1 MKSDKDISSQK
12 KELINSGSDSGSCSS
27 SDIDLYAKNIGEIN
41 ANYADN
47 NNRINDQDQEKITLN
62 NNFLPIFINKK
73 NLVNYF
79 YDKKYDVVNKVLA
92 IVIGTKPDFYKQA
105 PLIMEAKKQG
115 LPAFIISTGQH
126 YDDLL
131 GYGIKEFD
139 LTDSIVCDLNIRGD
153 LMEKSGDLML
163 KFGYFGRYLKE
174 KFNKTQVLPIVHGD
188 TLVAGIATLSW
199 VFGLGQKV
207 AQNESGLRSMSPN
220 VISEIKINQDPSKK
234 FIEKFITDQLSN
246 DWFITR
252 EEPFPEQIDTWVCSA
267 GTKFFFVPTELNK
280 KHLIRE
286 GYPQED
292 IHIVGNSVVDAI
304 KLKRNQRPQKSIF
317 EIYPRLESGTWIRMD
332 IHRRENLTFHR
343 FNAIIGGLTDLIKN
357 TEFKVILILLN
368 ATHSAL
374 HKFNLY
380 SKLKELEYDYCDKFI
395 LSPLW
400 KEYGHVVEFLDSGKC
415 WSEITDSGS
424 MQEELLYFPKVCS
437 FTMRL
442 NTDRPETV
450 FEAKGNLLIP
460 PINRSWLPKM
470 VSEVY
475 TKPERYGLIFNN
487 KKQIY
492 GQPGEV
498 SGKIIKIIKHEFSN
512 DESNFF
518 PWLHQRFNYWHEK
531 EDFDYL

>member
-1 MKSDKDISSQK
+1 MKQ
-12 KELINSGSDSGSCSS
+12 NNGS
-27 SDIDLYAKNIGEIN
+27 IPLNT
-41 ANYADN
+41 
-47 NNRINDQDQEKITLN
+47 RPINDNSNINNIDNIHNNEYEKIHIN
-62 NNFLPIFINKK
+62 KDFLPIHINKRNLSSFFCDGKK
-73 NLVNYF
+73 NEF
-79 YDKKYDVVNKVLA
+79 NKVLA
-92 IVIGTKPDFYKQA
+92 VVIGTKPDFYKQA
-105 PLIMEAKKQG
+105 PLILEAKKEG

-131 GYGIKEFD
+131 GYGIKEFN
-139 LTDSIVCDLNIRGD
+139 LTDSIACDLNIRGD

-174 KFNKTQVLPIVHGD
+174 IFSKSHVLPIVHGD

-207 AQNESGLRSMSPN
+207 GQNEAGLRSMSPN
-220 VISEIKINQDPSKK
+220 IIKDIKINLNPSKT
-234 FIEKFITDQLSN
+234 FLEKFITDQLSEN
-246 DWFITR
+246 WFITR

-280 KHLIRE
+280 KHLLRE
-286 GYPQED
+286 GYPEED

-304 KLKRNQRPQKSIF
+304 KLKRNNRPQKSIF
-317 EIYPRLESGTWIRMD
+317 ELYPKLDSGNWIRMD
-332 IHRRENLTFHR
+332 IHRRENLTLHR
-343 FNAIIGGLTDLIKN
+343 FCAIIGGLIDLIKN

-368 ATHSAL
+368 ATISAL
-374 HKFNLY
+374 RRFNLY
-380 SKLKELEYDYCDKFI
+380 SKLKELESEYPDKFI
-395 LSPLW
+395 LSELW
-400 KEYGHVVEFLDSGKC
+400 REYGHVVEFLDSGKC

-442 NTDRPETV
+442 NTDRPETI
-450 FEAKGNLLIP
+450 FDAKGNLLIP
-460 PINRSWLPKM
+460 PINRFWLPQI
-470 VSEVY
+470 VSRVY
-475 TKPERYGLIFNN
+475 EKQENYGLLFNN

-492 GQPGEV
+492 GKPGEV
-498 SGKIIKIIKHEFSN
+498 SPNIIRVMKQEFSN
-512 DESNFF
+512 SESNFF